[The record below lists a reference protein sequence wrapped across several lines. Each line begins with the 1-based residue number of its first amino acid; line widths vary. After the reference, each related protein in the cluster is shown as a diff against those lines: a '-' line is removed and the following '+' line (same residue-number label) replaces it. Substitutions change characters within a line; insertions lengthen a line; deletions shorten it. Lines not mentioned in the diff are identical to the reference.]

1 MGDLICDNYLGRLK
15 TWAGRSRA
23 LRKEIGL
30 TQQSVLFGGLFVVTP
45 ASLFL
50 PVKVSKSHFR
60 LTVVKEL
67 TGHVNRGNKNTFG
80 LSVILEL
87 KAENWALF

>member
-1 MGDLICDNYLGRLK
+1 MIIIWEDMGSK
-15 TWAGRSRA
+15 AGRRRA

-50 PVKVSKSHFR
+50 HVILHVKVSKSYFR
-60 LTVVKEL
+60 LIVFK
-67 TGHVNRGNKNTFG
+67 
-80 LSVILEL
+80 
-87 KAENWALF
+87 

>member
-45 ASLFL
+45 ASLYL
-50 PVKVSKSHFR
+50 HVILHVKVSKSYFR
-60 LTVVKEL
+60 LIV
-67 TGHVNRGNKNTFG
+67 F
-80 LSVILEL
+80 
-87 KAENWALF
+87 

>member
-1 MGDLICDNYLGRLK
+1 MIIIWEDMSTK
-15 TWAGRSRA
+15 AGRRRA

-50 PVKVSKSHFR
+50 HVKVSKSYFR
-60 LTVVKEL
+60 LIQ
-67 TGHVNRGNKNTFG
+67 TGDRLG
-80 LSVILEL
+80 SS
-87 KAENWALF
+87 

>member
-1 MGDLICDNYLGRLK
+1 MIIIWEDMGSK
-15 TWAGRSRA
+15 AGRRRA

-50 PVKVSKSHFR
+50 HVKVSKSYFR
-60 LTVVKEL
+60 LIVFE
-67 TGHVNRGNKNTFG
+67 
-80 LSVILEL
+80 
-87 KAENWALF
+87 

>member
-1 MGDLICDNYLGRLK
+1 MIIIWEDMGSK
-15 TWAGRSRA
+15 AGRRRA

-50 PVKVSKSHFR
+50 HIKVSKSYS
-60 LTVVKEL
+60 
-67 TGHVNRGNKNTFG
+67 G
-80 LSVILEL
+80 
-87 KAENWALF
+87 

>member
-1 MGDLICDNYLGRLK
+1 MIIIWEDMGTK
-15 TWAGRSRA
+15 AGRRRA

-50 PVKVSKSHFR
+50 QVKVSKSYFR
-60 LTVVKEL
+60 LIQ
-67 TGHVNRGNKNTFG
+67 TGDRLG
-80 LSVILEL
+80 SS
-87 KAENWALF
+87 